1 LLAGRRAM
9 PILVMQTMFK
19 RRKLQQGVNLIELV
33 VAMSIAALSLTV
45 GVPAF
50 VDLRVSSDR
59 SSALIELV
67 AAAKLARSEAALRG
81 QAVSVC
87 ASANGASCS
96 NSNNWSTGW
105 IVFRDPD
112 RDLVV
117 GNSAADIIKVVR
129 FDNPRFTIA
138 SDRNI
143 NGGITFSL
151 FGFTTPTSG
160 IFSYKDAQTART
172 VQLTYIGRLHILET

>member
-1 LLAGRRAM
+1 M
-9 PILVMQTMFK
+9 PTLVKAKMFK
-19 RRKLQQGVNLIELV
+19 HRTNQQGVNLIELV

-81 QAVSVC
+81 EAVSVC
-87 ASANGASCS
+87 ASVNGSSCS

-105 IVFRDPD
+105 IVFRDPN

-117 GNSAADIIKVVR
+117 ASSSADIIKVVR

-151 FGFTTPTSG
+151 FGFTTPASG
-160 IFSYKDAQTART
+160 SFNYRDSQTART
-172 VQLTYIGRLHILET
+172 VQLTYIGRLHILETERESL

>member
-1 LLAGRRAM
+1 M

-87 ASANGASCS
+87 ASVNGASCS
-96 NSNNWSTGW
+96 NSKNWSTGW
-105 IVFRDPD
+105 IVFRDPN

-117 GNSAADIIKVVR
+117 ANSSEDIIKVVH
-129 FDNPRFTIA
+129 FDNPRFSIT
-138 SDRNI
+138 SDNI
-143 NGGITFSL
+143 NTGINFGL
-151 FGFTTPTSG
+151 FGFANPPSG
-160 IFSYKDAQTART
+160 ELCYTDSQTART
-172 VQLTYIGRLHILET
+172 VQLTYIGKLQVLDGKRLSCKQ

>member
-1 LLAGRRAM
+1 M

-19 RRKLQQGVNLIELV
+19 RRKPQQGVNLIELV

-87 ASANGASCS
+87 ASVNGTTCS

-117 GNSAADIIKVVR
+117 ASSSADIIKVVR
-129 FDNPRFTIA
+129 FDNPRFTLTA
-138 SDRNI
+138 DRDTI

-151 FGFTTPTSG
+151 FGFATPASG
-160 IFSYKDAQTART
+160 NFSYSDSQTART